1 MKQCGQWGLGYFCPR
16 SSTRQK
22 EKNASRTRSPR
33 GKRPTGR
40 MFRFPCKDYFKGSCT
55 ISICEKWHLPE
66 CFFCKSEAELGIS
79 ARRASPGWRT
89 LQQKVSKKSVDKSAV
104 AFFFGRKII
113 QQLGLRILKIWSR
126 RSLHRFWSR
135 AQAVVRHAD
144 IWDQNPSHGMIC
156 PGDSHQ
162 RNPNSPKFEG
172 RSQEVTECQ
181 WRCAR
186 WAAWRLAKKIL
197 KLKVKQ
203 STAFFTLSDNW
214 CLLAPSSFET

>member
-1 MKQCGQWGLGYFCPR
+1 MHREPEVPEAKTHWKNVSISLQGLPQRKLHHFNLWKMA
-16 SSTRQK
+16 SSRMLFLQVRGRIGEKCTSCVARLKNTSAKGLKKECWQK
-22 EKNASRTRSPR
+22 CS
-33 GKRPTGR
+33 
-40 MFRFPCKDYFKGSCT
+40 
-55 ISICEKWHLPE
+55 
-66 CFFCKSEAELGIS
+66 
-79 ARRASPGWRT
+79 
-89 LQQKVSKKSVDKSAV
+89 
-104 AFFFGRKII
+104 AFFWGRKII

-126 RSLHRFWSR
+126 RSLHRFWGR

-144 IWDQNPSHGMIC
+144 IWDQTPSHGMIC

-203 STAFFTLSDNW
+203 STAFFTLSENW